1 MPRYTAPQ
9 IRSPDFWRYINLYVG
24 LCMYM
29 YTVSRK
35 NIHLLFSEQLCQKL
49 TDFNDFWHVK
59 S

>member
-49 TDFNDFWHVK
+49 TDFNNFW
-59 S
+59 